1 MERVVGG
8 RPREAGVASGGGE
21 PWAHGIVGMVQTA
34 ADWWIDRRSMSRAA
48 LVAYLTGLISSGV
61 EGMFAGAIGG
71 DAGAVPLTVHS
82 AFP

>member
-1 MERVVGG
+1 MSRVLGG

-21 PWAHGIVGMVQTA
+21 PWAHGIAGMVQA
-34 ADWWIDRRSMSRAA
+34 SADWWSDRRSISRAA
-48 LVAYLTGLISSGV
+48 LFAYVTGLISSGV

-71 DAGAVPLTVHS
+71 DASAVPLPVHS